1 VKIAEDIKL
10 ALLAGGVERKK
21 RKDCT
26 TCSLRSHL
34 NRKRKFYSVVL
45 YLFAV
50 MQSLEEKQAAAYAEL
65 AAATTELERN
75 NAQRKVEWLAF
86 CQRLLI
92 EREYFG

>member
-1 VKIAEDIKL
+1 MGACAPFGRIR
-10 ALLAGGVERKK
+10 GERKF
-21 RKDCT
+21 
-26 TCSLRSHL
+26 
-34 NRKRKFYSVVL
+34 NSVVL